1 MFDTHVH
8 AAPDVI
14 PRSGY
19 DDEIAASYAAA
30 GYTGFVL
37 KGHHESTVGRAKA
50 LSRSSGLDVAGGIA
64 LNRPAGGINPAA
76 VLSALSSG
84 GRVIW
89 FPTADA
95 HTQESA
101 RLPRLEDLDPRLDRS
116 VLSLPPVL
124 VPDPQAEKDISLVLD
139 LVADHDAVLCTGHLS
154 GPECRWLWE
163 QAQHR
168 GITRFLLTHPSYTVP
183 AMGVQE
189 ISGLARRGAYVEI
202 TAYQLLHQPGMTP
215 ARLAEIARAA
225 GRRLVLS
232 SDAGQPDTP
241 EPPRALEQLI
251 TALTREGLDPGWL
264 REAAAATP
272 RGLVLA

>member
-14 PRSGY
+14 PRIGY

-50 LSRSSGLDVAGGIA
+50 LSRSVGLDVVGGIA

-124 VPDPQAEKDISLVLD
+124 APDPQVEKDISLVLD
-139 LVADHDAVLCTGHLS
+139 LIADHDGVLCTGHLS

-168 GITRFLLTHPSYTVP
+168 GIARFLLTHPSYTVP
-183 AMGVQE
+183 AMGIQE
-189 ISGLARRGAYVEI
+189 ISGLAQQGAYVEI
-202 TAYQLLHQPGMTP
+202 TAYQLFHQPGMTP

-251 TALTREGLDPGWL
+251 TALTREGLDSGWL